1 MKALY
6 LPSFLLLVCAAPAFP
21 DVAVNTP
28 TNGAKVA
35 SLFLLYATAS
45 PCSAQQI
52 SAMGYSFD
60 NSTGTFIVYGSTIN
74 TEVSTPLLGT
84 HVLHVKSWGNLGA
97 SCVTDVTLEVVVPPT
112 ASIPSTAA
120 VTKSIQTLTTWQ
132 AISDIATGSGTS
144 TGTMSLVSLRS
155 LSGAAREFV
164 TNYTNSAGERY
175 WVLFGSDSRPRHFLY
190 DGWVYLATPS
200 SGIANLEFD
209 LNQVIWNGDTVI
221 YGFQCDGYT
230 NTWDYTTNAGSP
242 LKYDDQWLHSTA
254 YCNPRRWITDVW
266 HHVQIAYTRDSQG
279 YVTYQSVWLDGV
291 EQDINETVPSAF
303 ALNWGPAL
311 LTNFQVDG
319 LGGYG
324 SATAYLDDL
333 TVYRW

>member
-132 AISDIATGSGTS
+132 A
-144 TGTMSLVSLRS
+144 
-155 LSGAAREFV
+155 
-164 TNYTNSAGERY
+164 
-175 WVLFGSDSRPRHFLY
+175 
-190 DGWVYLATPS
+190 
-200 SGIANLEFD
+200 
-209 LNQVIWNGDTVI
+209 
-221 YGFQCDGYT
+221 
-230 NTWDYTTNAGSP
+230 
-242 LKYDDQWLHSTA
+242 
-254 YCNPRRWITDVW
+254 
-266 HHVQIAYTRDSQG
+266 
-279 YVTYQSVWLDGV
+279 
-291 EQDINETVPSAF
+291 
-303 ALNWGPAL
+303 
-311 LTNFQVDG
+311 
-319 LGGYG
+319 
-324 SATAYLDDL
+324 
-333 TVYRW
+333 